1 MDCIVQKSSLHGE
14 ITVPGSKSH
23 TIRAV
28 LLAAL
33 ADGVSVIRNPLNHGD
48 GKSALNSARA
58 FGAEITEKAGVW
70 TVKGAGKAKLP
81 DNVIDCGNSG
91 TTTNFTI
98 ALASLCEGYTL
109 ITGDEQIRRRPVA
122 PLVSAINELGC
133 NAFLCRP
140 GTDAPPVVVGG
151 KIRGGEAHLSG
162 FNSQF
167 VSALLLA
174 AAIADGDTVIYVETP
189 LEKPYLQM
197 TLDWMRRYGVLAEC
211 SGDYTRFAVHGGQ
224 SYHATDSVIP
234 GDWSAA
240 AFPLVAAVCT
250 PSVLMINGVDFD
262 DVQGDKVIVDH
273 LLAMG
278 ADIVKERTRNR
289 LIVRGGKK
297 LSGGATINLNDTPDM
312 LPSLAVAAAY
322 AEGTTTFTGLAH
334 VRVKETD
341 RVAVMEKELNK
352 LGVQVQT
359 GADTMTIY
367 GGEPLTGAAV
377 ESYGDH
383 RVAMALAVAGLFA
396 EGGVRVRVVE
406 CIPVSFPGFFEL
418 LEGVGAKCD
427 LV

>member
-1 MDCIVQKSSLHGE
+1 MDCIIQNSKGQKNVLHGE

-33 ADGVSVIRNPLNHGD
+33 ADGVSVIRNPLASGD

-58 FGAEITEKAGVW
+58 FGAEVTEVPGVW
-70 TVKGAGKAKLP
+70 TVKGAGKVKLP

-91 TTTNFTI
+91 TTTNFTM
-98 ALASLCEGYTL
+98 ALASLCEGYAV
-109 ITGDEQIRRRPVA
+109 ITGDEQIRRRPVVS
-122 PLVSAINELGC
+122 LVAAINELGG

-174 AAIADGDTVIYVETP
+174 AANADGDTVIHVENP

-197 TLDWMRRYGVLAEC
+197 TLDWMRRYGAFVEC
-211 SGDYTRFAVHGGQ
+211 TGDYTRFAVRGTQ
-224 SYHATDSVIP
+224 RYRAADSVIP
-234 GDWSAA
+234 ADWSAV

-250 PSVLMINGVDFD
+250 ANGSSLNGSSLSELVINGVDFD
-262 DVQGDKVIVDH
+262 DAQGDKVIVDH

-278 ADIVKERTRNR
+278 ADIVKESAQNR

-297 LSGGATINLNDTPDM
+297 LSGGTTINLNDTPDM
-312 LPSLAVAAAY
+312 LPALSVAAAY
-322 AEGTTTFTGLAH
+322 AEGATTFTGLAH

-341 RVAVMEKELNK
+341 RVAVMEKELGR
-352 LGVQVQT
+352 LGVRFLT
-359 GADTMTIY
+359 TADTMTSSC
-367 GGEPLTGAAV
+367 PL
-377 ESYGDH
+377 S
-383 RVAMALAVAGLFA
+383 
-396 EGGVRVRVVE
+396 
-406 CIPVSFPGFFEL
+406 
-418 LEGVGAKCD
+418 
-427 LV
+427 